1 MFVILPGRQPLNFYL
16 CSSNPNMW
24 DLDSEPP
31 KLNWQILVI
40 QTISIFIHIV
50 FNARIKMYNLKL
62 QKTVPVMHNT
72 ERAKQFNLTL
82 IESRVITDFATN
94 LFCLLVIGSIAT
106 ISSIVNNMSLTKVSD
121 YPNYHIVYVFN
132 LMFPPLVTGT
142 IYSVY
147 YARHE
152 PLRKA
157 VRREILNKIRSFI
170 YSQGNRFKTKSPFH
184 RNLKLSGRGG
194 PVV

>member
-62 QKTVPVMHNT
+62 QKTVPVMRNA
-72 ERAKQFNLTL
+72 ERTKQFNLTL

-142 IYSVY
+142 IYSGY

-157 VRREILNKIRSFI
+157 VTREILNKIRSFI
-170 YSQGNRFKTKSPFH
+170 YSQGNRFKTKGQFH
-184 RNLKLSGRGG
+184 RNLKLSGHGS
-194 PVV
+194 PAV

>member
-1 MFVILPGRQPLNFYL
+1 
-16 CSSNPNMW
+16 MW

-62 QKTVPVMHNT
+62 QKTVPVMRNA
-72 ERAKQFNLTL
+72 ERTKQFNLTL

-132 LMFPPLVTGT
+132 LMFPPNQIFYNVLQ
-142 IYSVY
+142 
-147 YARHE
+147 
-152 PLRKA
+152 
-157 VRREILNKIRSFI
+157 IL
-170 YSQGNRFKTKSPFH
+170 Q
-184 RNLKLSGRGG
+184 
-194 PVV
+194 VVNVGHL